1 LLDFNKDGFVTL
13 DDWNCNIKFDNNRML
28 KDFLIDL
35 KKKNYPISKILNLL
49 GVEGVRKVNVYSL
62 KNGLLRLSSTLSEEN
77 AINLSK
83 IITKGEN

>member
-1 LLDFNKDGFVTL
+1 
-13 DDWNCNIKFDNNRML
+13 ML